1 MENEQQG
8 ESLKEKSL
16 LRLTLWER
24 RARSGKRIMVS
35 CDSMRDIALFRP
47 SVTSGPGQK
56 RIERMT
62 TRRVEQVTR
71 LKAKGENSWVLLP
84 G

>member
-56 RIERMT
+56 KDR
-62 TRRVEQVTR
+62 
-71 LKAKGENSWVLLP
+71 ENDHSQS
-84 G
+84 GAGYKTQSKR